1 MPKVLTEADYHRVI
15 TYRKDLHMTQV
26 AIAEELGIRRQTVA
40 QILKR
45 EARTG
50 TPVVQIK
57 GHKKRTKSARTLKT
71 PAQIERLRTTSFKFP
86 FKTPKVLKREL
97 KLRCSLSTIKR
108 RLREM
113 HLRGRRSATKTFLTD
128 RAKERR
134 LEFANTHKDMDWKR
148 VIFTD
153 EVKIETSAHGMT
165 WVRRPPGTRYDPKY
179 IREVNR
185 SGRCSI
191 MVWAGI
197 SFAGMMD
204 ITVINGTL
212 NKDNYLNDI
221 LIPNVLPY
229 KQAHPDMIFQHDGAP
244 PHTAN
249 KVKDWL
255 RDNEIEVL
263 KWPATSPD
271 LNLIENLW
279 NMLKE
284 EIGPQNNI
292 GPNQKEQLVGVVNEA
307 WDRLRRKQSVI
318 TRLYGSM
325 KKRLEEVISKDGGQT
340 KY

>member
-1 MPKVLTEADYHRVI
+1 
-15 TYRKDLHMTQV
+15 
-26 AIAEELGIRRQTVA
+26 
-40 QILKR
+40 
-45 EARTG
+45 
-50 TPVVQIK
+50 
-57 GHKKRTKSARTLKT
+57 
-71 PAQIERLRTTSFKFP
+71 
-86 FKTPKVLKREL
+86 
-97 KLRCSLSTIKR
+97 
-108 RLREM
+108 
-113 HLRGRRSATKTFLTD
+113 
-128 RAKERR
+128 
-134 LEFANTHKDMDWKR
+134 
-148 VIFTD
+148 
-153 EVKIETSAHGMT
+153 
-165 WVRRPPGTRYDPKY
+165 
-179 IREVNR
+179 
-185 SGRCSI
+185 

-197 SFAGMMD
+197 SFAAGMMD

-212 NKDNYLNDI
+212 NQDNYLNDI

-255 RDNEIEVL
+255 RENGIEVL

-284 EIGPQNNI
+284 EVGPQNNI
-292 GPNQKEQLVGVVNEA
+292 GPNQKEQLIGIVNEA
-307 WDRLRRKQSVI
+307 WDRLRRKRSII